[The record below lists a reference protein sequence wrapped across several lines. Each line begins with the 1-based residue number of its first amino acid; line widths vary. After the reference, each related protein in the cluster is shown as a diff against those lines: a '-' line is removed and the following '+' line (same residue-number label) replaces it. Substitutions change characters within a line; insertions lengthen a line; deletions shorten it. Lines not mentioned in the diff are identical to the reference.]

1 MDKRKSQVRDII
13 IILLSSKT
21 YDEVSNRE
29 GKESL
34 RNEIKEQ
41 LNSFLTTGEIS
52 AVYFTEFIYN

>member
-1 MDKRKSQVRDII
+1 
-13 IILLSSKT
+13 
-21 YDEVSNRE
+21 
-29 GKESL
+29 KESL